1 MRTNPKALCLESTGT
16 TPGGGRGKDRN
27 AKPLNQECACAT
39 TAASHRHCA
48 HARGGKYCASVDCAW
63 NTHAQEAD
71 WDCSGGRTSARP
83 WRDRIL
89 ARSSAGVCARYAFAQ
104 CGQEW
109 RTPARDRGGASAMAA
124 PEVRGQEGSD
134 KSNVQI
140 GKKTKKEGKEL
151 GTETR
156 EYFGLKIEGTET
168 IAENTL
174 QCKEDAAAVSEVAS
188 RCLKNVPDGWEKITK
203 QRQSGKTAGKYDVYF
218 ISPQGA
224 KLRSKCALVAYF
236 NKNGETVLKP
246 EDFDFTA
253 PFQSKTRSRAKG
265 FGAEAVGL
273 RLQNKECNSK
283 AQDLSV
289 QSSKEEIKVVEL
301 QTSNE
306 QLENISIHLQGKED
320 LVIKDI
326 KPKDCCIK
334 SKEKGAI
341 GRRAQIKKARKGS
354 EKRNADHS
362 QNKRQRKASCNKQEA
377 EGGQIKKFRQKKDVC
392 VSDRGRID
400 HQNLNLTDTGKAN
413 TLPKDE
419 IMTSGSQSKIHLGL
433 VTALSETESR
443 TMGELGCA
451 ERSDDAAAMKS
462 DKNIAERQGSSAFV
476 NEKDWVNL
484 GNQDFKPGTETD
496 ISISQPCD
504 KKSFTSVK
512 MLQAPSPPRRKA
524 FRKWTPPRSPFN
536 LVQETLFHDPWKLLI
551 ATIFLNK
558 TSGKMA
564 VPVLWEF
571 LEKYPSPEVA
581 KTANWKEM
589 SELLKPLGL
598 YELRAKT
605 IIKFSDEYLTKQWRY
620 PIELHGI
627 GKYGNDSYR
636 IFCVNEWK
644 EVHPQDHK
652 LNTYQAWLWENHE
665 KMGLN

>member
-1 MRTNPKALCLESTGT
+1 M
-16 TPGGGRGKDRN
+16 
-27 AKPLNQECACAT
+27 
-39 TAASHRHCA
+39 
-48 HARGGKYCASVDCAW
+48 
-63 NTHAQEAD
+63 
-71 WDCSGGRTSARP
+71 
-83 WRDRIL
+83 
-89 ARSSAGVCARYAFAQ
+89 
-104 CGQEW
+104 
-109 RTPARDRGGASAMAA
+109 
-124 PEVRGQEGSD
+124 
-134 KSNVQI
+134 QI
-140 GKKTKKEGKEL
+140 EKKTKEEGKEL
-151 GTETR
+151 VTETR
-156 EYFGLKIEGTET
+156 EYFGLQIEGTET
-168 IAENTL
+168 VAENTL
-174 QCKEDAAAVSEVAS
+174 QCKEDAAAMSEVVS
-188 RCLKNVPDGWEKITK
+188 RCLKTIPDGWEKIRK

-236 NKNGETVLKP
+236 SKNGETVLKP

-253 PFQSKTRSRAKG
+253 PVQNKTRSRAKG
-265 FGAEAVGL
+265 FGAEAVGPK
-273 RLQNKECNSK
+273 LQNKECNSK
-283 AQDLSV
+283 ARDLRVKSN
-289 QSSKEEIKVVEL
+289 KEELKVLEL

-306 QLENISIHLQGKED
+306 QLENISTHLQCRED
-320 LVIKDI
+320 LVIKDT
-326 KPKDCCIK
+326 KPKDGCIK
-334 SKEKGAI
+334 AKEKRAV

-354 EKRNADHS
+354 EKRNPDHS
-362 QNKRQRKASCNKQEA
+362 QNKRQRKASCNNQEA
-377 EGGQIKKFRQKKDVC
+377 EGSQIKKFRRKKDVC

-400 HQNLNLTDTGKAN
+400 NQNLNPTDIGKAN
-413 TLPKDE
+413 TLSKDE
-419 IMTSGSQSKIHLGL
+419 MMTSGSQSEMHLEP

-443 TMGELGCA
+443 TMGQLGYA
-451 ERSDDAAAMKS
+451 EKSSDDAAATKS
-462 DKNIAERQGSSAFV
+462 DENIAEREGSSAFV
-476 NEKDWVNL
+476 NEKDWVHS
-484 GNQDFKPGTETD
+484 GNQDFKPGTATD
-496 ISISQPCD
+496 ITISQPCD

-512 MLQAPSPPRRKA
+512 ILQGIYISEQSTVLKFHQGYFQTNYKKGVFVSGLPTSRQEDYVPRTQVERRKTSPYFSSKYSKEAPSPPRRKA

-564 VPVLWEF
+564 IPVLWEF

-581 KTANWKEM
+581 RTADWKEM

-665 KMGLN
+665 KMSLN